1 MREIQTLKTYLPKRR
16 KKQPDQDVQNL
27 RQTNGSPL
35 QERKMNAPIIAVLSI
50 LGLGILGTLALIIS
64 KVPATKP
71 ILIEKRPIV
80 YRRRP

>member
-1 MREIQTLKTYLPKRR
+1 MKKIHKHKGNLSKWR
-16 KKQPDQDVQNL
+16 KEMPNQDVQNL
-27 RQTNGSPL
+27 RQKDRSPL
-35 QERKMNAPIIAVLSI
+35 QERKMNAPITAVLSI
-50 LGLGILGTLALIIS
+50 LGLGILGTLALIIY